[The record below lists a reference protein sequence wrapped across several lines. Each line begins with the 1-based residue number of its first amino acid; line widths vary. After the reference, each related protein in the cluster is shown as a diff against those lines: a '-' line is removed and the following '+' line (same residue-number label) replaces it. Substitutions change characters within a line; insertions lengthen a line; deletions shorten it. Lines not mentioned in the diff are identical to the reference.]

1 MPTRPGAA
9 VRVGGKRETRR
20 GKSRLSG
27 EKPQRGEFRESEGK
41 RRAPGKL
48 NFTGREVSLLRQGS
62 GWRRGE
68 GPRRTGPGGG
78 AGRGRGRG
86 TAGTR
91 RVSGQ
96 GPGREHTRCELG
108 GAGEESLR
116 LRPNRAPQYLHGGVL
131 GPGTLECD
139 CIWGQGKRRSYG
151 WQSSVTGSPSGG
163 PDADVQRDGPART
176 REVDG
181 HPHRDRGRPAP
192 DVRGN
197 RRPASEPPC
206 PWPFASQPSS
216 SNAARIGEVTAGR
229 MEEPRGRE
237 REGHGGPEF
246 THTAA
251 RKAPTRVTPRGSR
264 ESLEHSPCA
273 TLTESARDPSEPAGG
288 LGTGSGDG
296 AVHLLLDSELKPSPG
311 VAWLFSGK
319 LFDDI
324 SRARDYKQLVRPNPT
339 DQNTTIKNSGV

>member
-1 MPTRPGAA
+1 MG
-9 VRVGGKRETRR
+9 E
-20 GKSRLSG
+20 SRKEGNSG
-27 EKPQRGEFRESEGK
+27 RAKGNEEPRESRISRG
-41 RRAPGKL
+41 
-48 NFTGREVSLLRQGS
+48 GRCRCCG
-62 GWRRGE
+62 R
-68 GPRRTGPGGG
+68 GG
-78 AGRGRGRG
+78 AGGAGKGHGARGPEAARAEGRG

-96 GPGREHTRCELG
+96 GPGRQHTRCELG

-116 LRPNRAPQYLHGGVL
+116 LRPNRAPQYSHGGVL
-131 GPGTLECD
+131 GPGTLECG

-192 DVRGN
+192 DVREN

-206 PWPFASQPSS
+206 PWPSGSQPSS
-216 SNAARIGEVTAGR
+216 SNAARIREVTAGR

-237 REGHGGPEF
+237 REGHGGHEF

-273 TLTESARDPSEPAGG
+273 TLTAGVG
-288 LGTGSGDG
+288 AGPQRAGRWPGDG
-296 AVHLLLDSELKPSPG
+296 E
-311 VAWLFSGK
+311 
-319 LFDDI
+319 
-324 SRARDYKQLVRPNPT
+324 R
-339 DQNTTIKNSGV
+339 

>member
-1 MPTRPGAA
+1 M
-9 VRVGGKRETRR
+9 
-20 GKSRLSG
+20 
-27 EKPQRGEFRESEGK
+27 
-41 RRAPGKL
+41 
-48 NFTGREVSLLRQGS
+48 SLLRQGR

-68 GPRRTGPGGG
+68 GHGARGPE
-78 AGRGRGRG
+78 AARAEGRGS
-86 TAGTR
+86 AGTR

-96 GPGREHTRCELG
+96 GPGRQHTRCELG

-131 GPGTLECD
+131 GPGTLECG

-163 PDADVQRDGPART
+163 PDADVQRDGPARA

-206 PWPFASQPSS
+206 PWPSGSQPSS

-237 REGHGGPEF
+237 REGDAGPQF

-264 ESLEHSPCA
+264 KSLEHSPCA
-273 TLTESARDPSEPAGG
+273 TLTAGVG
-288 LGTGSGDG
+288 AGPQRAGRWPGDG
-296 AVHLLLDSELKPSPG
+296 E
-311 VAWLFSGK
+311 
-319 LFDDI
+319 
-324 SRARDYKQLVRPNPT
+324 R
-339 DQNTTIKNSGV
+339 